1 MPKNVTFSEKKIHK
15 FLDLM
20 NVNQINIK
28 QYIETFDRV
37 ESPNVDKIHEN
48 KS

>member
-1 MPKNVTFSEKKIHK
+1 M
-15 FLDLM
+15 M